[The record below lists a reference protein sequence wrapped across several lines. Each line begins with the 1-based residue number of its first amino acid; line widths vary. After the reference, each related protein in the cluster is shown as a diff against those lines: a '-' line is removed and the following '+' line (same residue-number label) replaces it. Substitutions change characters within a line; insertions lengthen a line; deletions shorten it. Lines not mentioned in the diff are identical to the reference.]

1 MDDGPLIVVSDTHF
15 GFKPESAKVFG
26 RFMEWLTRLET
37 DGSESVAMQKG
48 QKKTLKKAQKI
59 ILLGDIFDFLFPRT
73 GDMTNPLRDGFTI
86 FDRLFRLPC
95 EKIYVSG
102 NHDEDI
108 ASYKGTYFWD
118 NTYKFDVVHGH
129 YPEDPRLWLKVGKRT
144 YFFLH
149 GYQFDQVFESSATR
163 KGLEIWARLSSA
175 SAELDPW
182 IVPTGSS
189 LFLLSLLRRNWI
201 RLARTA
207 PSIVAIPV
215 LFIWFVLWIIFGVS
229 VLAWVGRRL
238 QDLFYRTYP
247 DHLRYERE
255 PSRFER
261 LTGNARLVNIDDLV
275 ERHYYKKHMDT
286 TTADVIVFGHTHVP
300 QRPTRPP
307 HAEKTFV
314 NTGSWVPSR
323 LYTYNTFVYIDDA
336 GPLLLQWCDN
346 TKTVREVP
354 PDKGV
359 IEL

>member
-1 MDDGPLIVVSDTHF
+1 
-15 GFKPESAKVFG
+15 
-26 RFMEWLTRLET
+26 
-37 DGSESVAMQKG
+37 
-48 QKKTLKKAQKI
+48 
-59 ILLGDIFDFLFPRT
+59 
-73 GDMTNPLRDGFTI
+73 MTNPLRDGFTI
-86 FDRLFRLPC
+86 FDRLFSLPC

-108 ASYKGTYFWD
+108 ANYKGTYLCD
-118 NTYKFDVVHGH
+118 NDSKFDVVHGH
-129 YPEDPRLWLKVGKRT
+129 YPENPRSCLKVRKRT

-149 GYQFDQVFESSATR
+149 GYQFDQVFESAATR

-175 SAELDPW
+175 SPELDPW

-201 RLARTA
+201 RLVRTA

-215 LFIWFVLWIIFGVS
+215 LFIWFVLWIILGIS

-238 QDLFYRTYP
+238 QDLFYRAYP

-307 HAEKTFV
+307 HAEKTFI
-314 NTGSWVPSR
+314 NTGSWVPSG
-323 LYTYNTFVYIDDA
+323 LYTYNTFVYVDEA

-354 PDKGV
+354 LDEDV
-359 IEL
+359 MEL